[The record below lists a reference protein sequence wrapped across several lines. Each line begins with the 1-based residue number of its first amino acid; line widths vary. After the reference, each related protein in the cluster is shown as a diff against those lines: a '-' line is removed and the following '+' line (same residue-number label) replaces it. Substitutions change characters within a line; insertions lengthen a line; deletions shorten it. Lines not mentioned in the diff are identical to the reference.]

1 MNISAILAVTLPEK
15 LDAMVTILNQL
26 PGVEVHHIEQDS
38 GRLILTQEAES
49 IDDEINGLKTIKK
62 LPGIIMA
69 DMVQHYFGEDEH
81 SYPPELP
88 EELND
93 QSEAVCVPA
102 FLND

>member
-15 LDAMVTILNQL
+15 LDAMVATLNQL
-26 PGVEVHHIEQDS
+26 PGVEVHHIDQVS

-81 SYPPELP
+81 SYPPHLP
-88 EELND
+88 EEFND
-93 QSEAVCVPA
+93 TSEAVCVPA